1 MSRSVSDSAIRSPEL
16 AWLAEVLW
24 GPTPGVEVLVGGRV
38 PPGVP
43 AAQRWGVLPDL
54 GRPRVLVPL
63 ASGRAAAEAVRQ
75 YSDGMTQRARLAKAA
90 VGLALRSGALPLW
103 LRRRGLVVAAAGPA
117 EGSLLGDHVP
127 AALGR
132 GDLAAAIVLGPVRP
146 NRKPVVQLIG
156 RDGQPVGY
164 MKVGWNDLT
173 RRLVR
178 AEAGLLRRLA
188 AAGPRSFTAPDLL
201 HQGQW
206 QGLDITISSAL
217 PHRLLRRGRRYA
229 LPPVAVS
236 REIAGL
242 GGVGESTLA
251 DSGWWAGL
259 KARLAPIG
267 QAGAAAVLDPTLERL
282 EGQAPTRL
290 AFGTWHGDWGPWNL
304 RSTPDRLLVWDW
316 ERSADGVPLGFDL
329 LHFGYQTALQGLGQP
344 PEEAIATGRDRAAP
358 HLAELG
364 QRPGNEQLLSDLYLL
379 ERLCRAAEAEVS
391 AVTGRP
397 DTVGAALLGVL
408 ARRLTPGGRTDDR
421 PSAGV
426 RRRAAPQR
434 DHPADPLPGRPPPGQ
449 RVRGHRGGGGRG
461 PAPPDRLPPGQG
473 PRRPGPLRP
482 VGGRPPHRALAPA
495 HPGDGRPPARPVVA
509 PTGT

>member
-1 MSRSVSDSAIRSPEL
+1 MSRSVSDSPVTGSREL
-16 AWLAEVLW
+16 EWLAEVLW
-24 GPTPGVEVLVGGRV
+24 GPTPGVELVVGSV
-38 PPGVP
+38 PAGVP
-43 AAQRWGVLPDL
+43 ATQRWGVLPSL
-54 GRPRVLVPL
+54 GTPRVLVPL
-63 ASGRAAAEAVRQ
+63 ASSRAAAEAVRQ

-132 GDLAAAIVLGPVRP
+132 PDLAAAIVLGPVRP

-178 AEAGLLRRLA
+178 AEAGMLRRLA
-188 AAGPRSFTAPDLL
+188 ACAPRSFTAPDLL

-217 PHRLLRRGRRYA
+217 PHRLLRRGRRFA

-242 GGVGESTLA
+242 GGVGETTLA
-251 DSGWWAGL
+251 DSAWWAGL
-259 KARLAPIG
+259 KARLAPVG
-267 QAGAAAVLDPTLERL
+267 QAGAAPVLDPTLERL
-282 EGQAPTRL
+282 ESQAPARL

-304 RSTPDRLLVWDW
+304 RSTPGRLLVWDW

-344 PEEAIATGRDRAAP
+344 PATAIATGRDRAAP
-358 HLAELG
+358 HLAALG
-364 QRPGNEQLLSDLYLL
+364 QRPGNEELLSDLYLL

-408 ARRLTPGGRTDDR
+408 GRRLVPGGTR
-421 PSAGV
+421 
-426 RRRAAPQR
+426 
-434 DHPADPLPGRPPPGQ
+434 
-449 RVRGHRGGGGRG
+449 
-461 PAPPDRLPPGQG
+461 
-473 PRRPGPLRP
+473 
-482 VGGRPPHRALAPA
+482 
-495 HPGDGRPPARPVVA
+495 
-509 PTGT
+509 

>member
-1 MSRSVSDSAIRSPEL
+1 MSRSVTGPATIRSPEL

-24 GPTPGVEVLVGGRV
+24 GPTPGVEVLVGRTV

-132 GDLAAAIVLGPVRP
+132 SDLAAAIVLGPVRP

-201 HQGQW
+201 HQDQW
-206 QGLDITISSAL
+206 QGLDVTISSAL

-229 LPPVAVS
+229 LPPLAVS
-236 REIAGL
+236 REIAEL
-242 GGVGESTLA
+242 GGIEVGPLGE
-251 DSGWWAGL
+251 SGWWAGL
-259 KARLAPIG
+259 LERLGPVRRALAG
-267 QAGAAAVLDPTLERL
+267 GAAATLDATLERL
-282 EGQAPTRL
+282 AAATATRL

-304 RSTPDRLLVWDW
+304 RATAGPLLVWDW

-408 ARRLTPGGRTDDR
+408 ARRLTPEGT
-421 PSAGV
+421 
-426 RRRAAPQR
+426 
-434 DHPADPLPGRPPPGQ
+434 
-449 RVRGHRGGGGRG
+449 
-461 PAPPDRLPPGQG
+461 
-473 PRRPGPLRP
+473 
-482 VGGRPPHRALAPA
+482 
-495 HPGDGRPPARPVVA
+495 
-509 PTGT
+509 TG

>member
-1 MSRSVSDSAIRSPEL
+1 VSGPRTRQDGPPGAAPRPGAPAGPPREL

-24 GPTPGVEVLVGGRV
+24 GPTPEVELLVGERV
-38 PPGVP
+38 PAGVP
-43 AAQRWGVLPDL
+43 ASQRWGVLPGL
-54 GRPRVLVPL
+54 RRPRVLVPL
-63 ASGRAAAEAVRQ
+63 ASRAAAAEAVRQ

-90 VGLALRSGALPLW
+90 VGLGLAGGLVQWG

-117 EGSLLGDHVP
+117 AGSLLGDHVP

-132 GDLAAAIVLGPVRP
+132 SDLTAAIVLGPVRP

-156 RDGQPVGY
+156 RDGRPVGY
-164 MKVGWNDLT
+164 MKIGWNELT

-178 AEAGLLRRLA
+178 AEADTLRRLA
-188 AAGPRSFTAPDLL
+188 GAGPRRFTAPDLL

-206 QGLDITISSAL
+206 RGLEITISSAL

-236 REIAGL
+236 AEIATL
-242 GGVGESTLA
+242 GGVTVAALGE
-251 DSGWWAGL
+251 SGWWAGL
-259 KARLAPIG
+259 GERLVPVR
-267 QAGAAAVLDPTLERL
+267 QALDGPAAATLDATLERL
-282 EGQAPTRL
+282 AAATPTRL

-304 RSTPDRLLVWDW
+304 RATPGRLLVWDW
-316 ERSADGVPLGFDL
+316 ERSGDGVPLGFDL

-344 PEEAIATGRDRAAP
+344 PAVAAATGRDRAAP

-364 QRPGNEQLLSDLYLL
+364 QEAGMVDLLCDLYLL

-408 ARRLTPGGRTDDR
+408 AGRLDSG
-421 PSAGV
+421 
-426 RRRAAPQR
+426 
-434 DHPADPLPGRPPPGQ
+434 
-449 RVRGHRGGGGRG
+449 GHR
-461 PAPPDRLPPGQG
+461 
-473 PRRPGPLRP
+473 
-482 VGGRPPHRALAPA
+482 
-495 HPGDGRPPARPVVA
+495 
-509 PTGT
+509 